1 MSSLLQQWVIEQF
14 SHDTSHSWL
23 SAKVTQYPA
32 EWSVIAP
39 PASNANRTMSDEL
52 ISLQHRDL
60 QPSDYGILL
69 SLNSTQQTVPL
80 YEHLTNALP
89 DVPSCLEQCAYC
101 TVALSIDRSAKQF
114 PCGHVVHK
122 SCAEVKGS
130 LQPSLLFPA
139 LQREPKTKSAVTK
152 QECESKPK
160 PSENLKKPS
169 IEEAL
174 LIKGSNAVA
183 TQVRANDMSAKPD
196 VQLTGRHIQ
205 HQVRKSRGQVSSIA
219 RKPLKPANTAKKTH
233 SNGNISLEIGG
244 LCVHNSIVN
253 K

>member
-1 MSSLLQQWVIEQF
+1 MLSKRCNHCRVTIHNQFARCIVCAGLNTCLRCFNSGSLNN
-14 SHDTSHSWL
+14 SHDPSHPWL

-32 EWSVIAP
+32 EWSVIVP

-114 PCGHVVHK
+114 PCGHVIHK
-122 SCAEVKGS
+122 SCAVSVILSALSDSGS
-130 LQPSLLFPA
+130 EGIAASKITCPFCPSEDNVSSDQPSLLFPA
-139 LQREPKTKSAVTK
+139 LQREPKTKSAATK

-160 PSENLKKPS
+160 PSENLNLKKPS

-174 LIKGSNAVA
+174 
-183 TQVRANDMSAKPD
+183 
-196 VQLTGRHIQ
+196 
-205 HQVRKSRGQVSSIA
+205 
-219 RKPLKPANTAKKTH
+219 
-233 SNGNISLEIGG
+233 
-244 LCVHNSIVN
+244 
-253 K
+253 

>member
-1 MSSLLQQWVIEQF
+1 
-14 SHDTSHSWL
+14 
-23 SAKVTQYPA
+23 
-32 EWSVIAP
+32 
-39 PASNANRTMSDEL
+39 MSDEL

-89 DVPSCLEQCAYC
+89 DVPSCLEECAYC

-122 SCAEVKGS
+122 SCAVSVILSALSDSGS
-130 LQPSLLFPA
+130 EGIAASKITCPFCPSEDNVSSDQPSLLFPA
-139 LQREPKTKSAVTK
+139 LQREPKTKSAATK

-160 PSENLKKPS
+160 PSENLNLKKPS